1 MGIPV
6 SCSINPSI
14 EKVLLLGYNYPIL
27 LKVSGA
33 YESYQKHNNRCLLG
47 AAGVYREKNADS
59 IIQTYHNFGSP
70 MDCLIPL
77 LESCT
82 GRRKAI
88 LHIYRSVHREAFFN
102 QLERIIFYVVTQYIN
117 TVTADL
123 MLSSEDR
130 ELFIR
135 FYKCTLTGIFLDWL
149 NAGMEYDLSV
159 PFTRICLLF
168 GDAGKRA
175 FLKSAELMQNQ

>member
-1 MGIPV
+1 MNHTKNIIIDAFWDLLDQKPFSKITVKEIADRCQINRNTFYYHFHDIP
-6 SCSINPSI
+6 
-14 EKVLLLGYNYPIL
+14 ELLEFIV
-27 LKVSGA
+27 K
-33 YESYQKHNNRCLLG
+33 
-47 AAGVYREKNADS
+47 KNADS

-135 FYKCTLTGIFLDWL
+135 FYKLYPDRHL
-149 NAGMEYDLSV
+149 
-159 PFTRICLLF
+159 P
-168 GDAGKRA
+168 
-175 FLKSAELMQNQ
+175 